1 MSVSLLTGLISADS
15 FFTLSSHQPASTQVQ
30 PLKTPHHTRHYLAL
44 RAASPPV
51 LWWVVHSASGC
62 RNAAAR
68 TLNTTTRPLSRHHH
82 CRPGQI
88 PVCSSRLQRPPQW
101 WLQLFLPNRWNTAA
115 TQVRHRPQK
124 VFTYIRYS
132 DVIMLPS
139 NRIKWPVFSLWSS
152 CCFHFRASSTNRPRR
167 GHVSINN
174 TWTQRTQRCR
184 RSDAGAR
191 MCRTCVTRAAHFPL
205 SVFKGDF
212 CNHAAQRSI
221 LLDTISPP
229 TQSRQRASPAAF
241 CTFTESNIQSGHH
254 SPSSGNDHIWALL
267 WCVTWNVLSTGLK
280 IKTQ

>member
-1 MSVSLLTGLISADS
+1 
-15 FFTLSSHQPASTQVQ
+15 
-30 PLKTPHHTRHYLAL
+30 
-44 RAASPPV
+44 
-51 LWWVVHSASGC
+51 
-62 RNAAAR
+62 
-68 TLNTTTRPLSRHHH
+68 
-82 CRPGQI
+82 
-88 PVCSSRLQRPPQW
+88 
-101 WLQLFLPNRWNTAA
+101 
-115 TQVRHRPQK
+115 
-124 VFTYIRYS
+124 
-132 DVIMLPS
+132 MLPS